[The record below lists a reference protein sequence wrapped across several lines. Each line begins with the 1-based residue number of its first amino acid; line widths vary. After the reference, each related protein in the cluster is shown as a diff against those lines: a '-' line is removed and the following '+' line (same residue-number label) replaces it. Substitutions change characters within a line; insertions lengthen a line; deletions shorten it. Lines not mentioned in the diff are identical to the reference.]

1 MITKT
6 VTASM
11 GILRV
16 APNDSRNLT
25 VTHFD
30 VTAEVY
36 EVYADKDCDSY
47 LGCADTLREARQIAL
62 DWLNEE

>member
-1 MITKT
+1 MTTKA

-16 APNDSRNLT
+16 APHDSRNLT
-25 VTHFD
+25 VTHYD

-36 EVYADKDCDSY
+36 EVYADADCDSY
-47 LGCADTLREARQIAL
+47 LGCADTLREARQIAI
-62 DWLNEE
+62 DWMNEQ